1 VDARAET
8 VIVFTGGDPV
18 DPAMAVDV
26 PRDGLVVAADS
37 GLDHARRLGWPVDL
51 VVGDL
56 DSVSAD
62 ALEGARRDGASIEV
76 SPVAKDVTDLELALE
91 AAVTH
96 RPRRIVVVGGHGG
109 RVDHFLANAAALT
122 SESLAGVEV
131 EAHTGAATLY
141 VIRAERH
148 LRGEVGEIVSLLPVH
163 GPAIGVTTTGL
174 LYPLRGET
182 LEAASG
188 RGVSNQFVE
197 SEAVVSLTGGVLLA
211 VRPHVLGPPLSLP
224 SPEEPS

>member
-18 DPAMAVDV
+18 DLAMTTAV
-26 PRDGLVVAADS
+26 PRTGFVIAADS

-62 ALEGARRDGASIEV
+62 ALERARHEGAAIEV
-76 SPVAKDVTDLELALE
+76 SPVAKDVTDLELALA
-91 AAVTH
+91 AAVTR
-96 RPRRIVVVGGHGG
+96 RPRRVVVVGGHGG

-122 SESLAGVEV
+122 ADALADVEV

-141 VIRAERH
+141 VIRDERR
-148 LRGEVGEIVSLLPVH
+148 LRGELGEIVSLLPVH
-163 GPAIGVTTTGL
+163 GPAVGVTTAGL
-174 LYPLRGET
+174 LYPLRDET
-182 LEAASG
+182 LVAASG
-188 RGVSNQFVE
+188 RGVSNQFVQP
-197 SEAVVSLTGGVLLA
+197 EAVVSLTGGVLLA
-211 VRPHVLGPPLSLP
+211 VRPHVLGPPLASSAL
-224 SPEEPS
+224 EEPS